1 MFELISK
8 GGILMVPLIVCS
20 IIAVAIFI
28 ERFQNLKRTRI
39 DSRKFMEQLRED
51 LGKGNANLAIFTCEK
66 TKGPLA
72 NVLLAGLKASHLGKV
87 EMESAMKEAGFEEI
101 PAIEKHV
108 SILATIANIS
118 PLLGLL
124 GTVTGMIRAFS
135 VIQQKGIGQA
145 AELAGGISQAL
156 ITTATGLTIAI
167 PALVMYNMISSKID
181 AQISEIERCSLE
193 LINILYHS
201 EDSQGYRDRVASGR
215 KA

>member
-1 MFELISK
+1 MFELITK

-20 IIAVAIFI
+20 VIALAIFI
-28 ERFQNLKRTRI
+28 ERFQNLRRTAM
-39 DSRKFMEQLRED
+39 DSRKFMEQIRED
-51 LGKGNANLAIFTCEK
+51 LGKGNVNLAIFTCEK
-66 TKGPLA
+66 AKGPLP

-87 EMESAMKEAGFEEI
+87 EMESAMKEAGYEEI
-101 PAIEKHV
+101 PAIEKNIGV
-108 SILATIANIS
+108 LATIANIS

-135 VIQQKGIGQA
+135 VIQQKGVGQA

-167 PALVMYNMISSKID
+167 PALVMYNMLSSRID

-193 LINILYHS
+193 LVNLLYHS
-201 EDSQGYRDRVASGR
+201 ESSHEYRERAAAGR